1 MRVIRASSPSVLERF
16 FLCVRI
22 PVSSSSSLGKER
34 ETSFLAVEV
43 RNPIPVS
50 SHPRIV
56 SSRGLRGKGVSKLVR
71 GHGTL
76 MLEQKE
82 VRC

>member
-1 MRVIRASSPSVLERF
+1 MHIHMIIEIPFSCTFPGK
-16 FLCVRI
+16 VRKTDI
-22 PVSSSSSLGKER
+22 LRISKFNYV
-34 ETSFLAVEV
+34 LAVEG
-43 RNPIPVS
+43 RNIIPYS

-56 SSRGLRGKGVSKLVR
+56 SSRGLTGKGVSKLVR

-82 VRC
+82 VR